1 MRTPRIA
8 DVTTRSSGLVAR
20 LLFFLFLLVTG
31 TGCYTYRPVQEIEA
45 LAPGERVRPELT
57 REGAASFET
66 GSRRSGRE
74 AEGDVVRTDGDTL
87 YLAVGNRAVTM
98 RSRGSVTGIDTVG
111 IPLDHVR
118 GLERKEMDAGRTAI
132 VAGAGGLALGA
143 YVLWRFSG
151 SGGAAPRDGGGDQ
164 DDAFR
169 PWFFLGFRW

>member
-8 DVTTRSSGLVAR
+8 DVATRSSGLVAR
-20 LLFFLFLLVTG
+20 LLLFGFLLVAG
-31 TGCYTYRPVQEIEA
+31 SGCYTYRPVQEIEA
-45 LAPGERVRPELT
+45 LAPGERVRPELI
-57 REGAASFET
+57 REEASSVET
-66 GSRRSGRE
+66 GSRPSGRV
-74 AEGDVVRTDGDTL
+74 AEGDVVRTDGDSL
-87 YLAVGNRAVTM
+87 YLAMGTPAVTM
-98 RSRGSVTGIDTVG
+98 RSRGPVTGIDTVG

-132 VAGAGGLALGA
+132 VTGAGGLALGA

-151 SGGAAPRDGGGDQ
+151 SGGAAPRDGRGDQ